1 MKKVL
6 LVASVLM
13 ASLSPMIA
21 HTSYSAGFNSI
32 IQAATGWWKCR
43 HCGSEN
49 PDDAAYC
56 NGCARAKGWW
66 KCHHCGSENPDAAV
80 YCNGCDREK

>member
-21 HTSYSAGFNSI
+21 HTSYSAGFNAI
-32 IQAATGWWKCR
+32 IRTVEAWWKCR
-43 HCGSEN
+43 
-49 PDDAAYC
+49 Y
-56 NGCARAKGWW
+56 
-66 KCHHCGSENPDAAV
+66 CGSENPDAAA
-80 YCNGCDREK
+80 YCNGCAKEKSGWREPMLYPSDSCIIFAYS